1 MASYDRNVGG
11 MKVKKDDQDE
21 NEEKV
26 GNGGAEEEGDGHES
40 EDEDS
45 EKTFLIDTFWQK
57 VWPALKPLG
66 WTQDMCTDN
75 DDECDG
81 SIYFIPPNEKVRY
94 GRIEDV
100 INRMLERRNNSESRL
115 ADVFL
120 DAMKV
125 ANRPKNLLPVSPR
138 VRKGAA
144 KRQSS
149 TKIDLSW
156 KEGGRNFPQRSSKVG
171 TQYQVKVI
179 PSAGSY
185 IEKENPKFDD

>member
-1 MASYDRNVGG
+1 
-11 MKVKKDDQDE
+11 
-21 NEEKV
+21 
-26 GNGGAEEEGDGHES
+26 
-40 EDEDS
+40 
-45 EKTFLIDTFWQK
+45 
-57 VWPALKPLG
+57 
-66 WTQDMCTDN
+66 MCTDN